1 MILLGPV
8 DNQDAYDDQPYM
20 ILSYANGYGYY
31 EHLHAEP
38 YNDTD
43 ATLERLDLSDL
54 EQNYTGFRF
63 ISPAAVPM
71 KAGSETHSGAD
82 VGIFA
87 SGTFHGKITYAIQNQ
102 TLFIIFYFRTVF
114 PFVSRSARKYVHLQ
128 RNGI

>member
-1 MILLGPV
+1 
-8 DNQDAYDDQPYM
+8 M

-31 EHLHAEP
+31 EHLHPEP
-38 YNDTD
+38 YNETD
-43 ATLERLDLSDL
+43 ATLERLDLS
-54 EQNYTGFRF
+54 EQDYTGYRF

-102 TLFIIFYFRTVF
+102 TIFYFRTIF
-114 PFVSRSARKYVHLQ
+114 PFVSRSTRKYVYLQ

>member
-1 MILLGPV
+1 
-8 DNQDAYDDQPYM
+8 M

-43 ATLERLDLSDL
+43 ATLERLDLN

-63 ISPAAVPM
+63 ISPAAAPM

-87 SGTFHGKITYAIQNQ
+87 SGTFHRKLPFAIQNQ
-102 TLFIIFYFRTVF
+102 TLLIIFYFRTVF
-114 PFVSRSARKYVHLQ
+114 PFVSRSARKYVYLQ
-128 RNGI
+128 CNGI